1 MSRPDGGIVSADPIR
16 TAAAQRGVW
25 SLRDVAELV
34 RSGRW
39 LAADENAASVTALLH
54 MDGNNLT
61 TGVLDSSASN
71 LAMRC
76 RGTAVISTTQS
87 KFGGSSLSLDGSS
100 AYLTG
105 PTGAATQFSGDFTVE
120 LWAYINANK
129 PINQFNLLFDTRA
142 TIGTANGFALAQDS
156 SGRIGVFTNNAF
168 AITGSAIAITTWHH
182 VALTRSG
189 TTLTLWVNGSS
200 QGTATNSA
208 NLSDGRFAVGVSIP
222 DTLNFANAFIDE
234 VRVTKGIARY
244 TASFTPS
251 TVAL

>member
-1 MSRPDGGIVSADPIR
+1 MSRPDGGIVSVGGIQ

-25 SLRDVAELV
+25 SLRDVAQLA

-39 LAADENAASVTALLH
+39 IATDANSGSVTALLH
-54 MDGNNLT
+54 MDGTDQT
-61 TGVLDSSASN
+61 TGILDSSSNN

-76 RGTAVISTTQS
+76 RGAAAISTTQS
-87 KFGGSSLSLDGSS
+87 KFGGSSLALDGTS
-100 AYLTG
+100 AYVTG

-129 PINQFNLLFDTRA
+129 PTGQYNLFFDTRA
-142 TIGTANGFALAQDS
+142 TVGSAGGFSLAQDS
-156 SGRIGVFTNNAF
+156 SGRVGVFTNNAF
-168 AITGSAIAITTWHH
+168 AITGTAIAITTWHH

-208 NLSDGRFAVGVSIP
+208 NLSDGRFAIGVSLA
-222 DTLNFANAFIDE
+222 DLNNFANAYIDE
-234 VRVTKGIARY
+234 VRVTKGLARY
-244 TASFTPS
+244 TGSFTPS